1 MNGGEMI
8 YVEFMLAHNIFFLIP
23 ECDIADKLNPNSF
36 VTSSRNLKISKLFV
50 SLVEI

>member
-1 MNGGEMI
+1 MP
-8 YVEFMLAHNIFFLIP
+8 AHYIFLLIP
-23 ECDIADKLNPNSF
+23 ECDIADKLDPNSF